1 MGRCCDSRERLVD
14 TAVRLFS
21 ERGYTAVSVADICD
35 EADLKKGSFY
45 HFFPS
50 KLELVLEAL
59 DHYGSTYDKVVAQSH
74 DANLCAR
81 GQLRNMFEALRDNLW
96 RRFECDG
103 RTRGCPIGNLA
114 LELADR
120 EEPIRHKIEGIFG
133 RLQAAFEVV
142 LTRGIER
149 GEVAVDDPHAAAE
162 ALIAMVQ
169 GAMVLTKTAND
180 PQVFARLVEVTLDAL
195 APGCPQAADAPQ
207 ATRTPTPG
215 SDAPIGA

>member
-14 TAVRLFS
+14 TAVRLFH

-35 EADLKKGSFY
+35 EANLKKGSFY

-59 DHYGSTYDKVVAQSH
+59 DHYASGYDKVVAQSH

-103 RTRGCPIGNLA
+103 RARGCPIGNLA

-120 EEPIRHKIEGIFG
+120 EEPIRHKIEGIFAK
-133 RLQAAFEVV
+133 LQTAFETV
-142 LTRGIER
+142 LARGIER
-149 GEVAVDDPHAAAE
+149 GEVSVDDPHAAAE

-195 APGCPQAADAPQ
+195 APACPNLTASAESS
-207 ATRTPTPG
+207 ATIT
-215 SDAPIGA
+215 A